1 LSERFR
7 FHWPLLGFYSRTM
20 VVRVPGD
27 SLLRRDQRFLDDA
40 RGEVFI
46 CRFEAPRVQ

>member
-1 LSERFR
+1 MF
-7 FHWPLLGFYSRTM
+7 G
-20 VVRVPGD
+20 RVPGAF
-27 SLLRRDQRFLDDA
+27 LLRRDQRFLDDA